1 MADTAPTAPGAD
13 TTIAAPATPH
23 VPTDPDPFRVSE
35 TGDTLKIDY
44 SAPQIDTVGETGD
57 PSRQNIEDYFSGQV
71 NDPTIPKGGEQAVT
85 ELKYNENEAINAAT
99 ALAPVSSTPDTQA
112 TQATGVTGTAT
123 IVTDPQLADILGI
136 TAANYT
142 ALEVAGIEGEVTP
155 EQLLRTQLAKL
166 VGDVESGNAPW
177 ADVAIKTANDLMLKR
192 GIGASSLAGAA
203 ISQAVL
209 EAAIPIAQFD
219 AEQFGS
225 INIENI
231 RNRQQALLSNQAAV
245 NVAKNFN
252 AKSQQEVDVFIT
264 GLRDRVLKDN
274 ADRINAMEQFSKAET
289 NKTAQFNTSQDNAIK
304 QFRDKQEAENNQFL
318 ATNQVAIQKNNAEWR
333 RSINTAN
340 TAATN
345 AANQLNAANRFN
357 LSTQAQANLWQRAND
372 IFDHANTVAE
382 NARDRAFQV
391 VLFSLS
397 RDAQLEDLESAARA
411 DTLAALGTLA
421 TDFITSGTGQSLF
434 NSLGNVVSNIFA
446 DDVGS
451 DAGFDFTLGG
461 VSPSGIQVIEE

>member
-1 MADTAPTAPGAD
+1 MADTPPNND
-13 TTIAAPATPH
+13 TQI
-23 VPTDPDPFRVSE
+23 DPPVDPFRVSE
-35 TGDTLKIDY
+35 AGDTLKIDY
-44 SAPQIDTVGETGD
+44 SAPTVTGEKDGVSFD
-57 PSRQNIEDYFSGQV
+57 QNVEDYFSDQV
-71 NDPTIPKGGEQAVT
+71 ANPTLPEGGEQAVDK
-85 ELKYNENEAINAAT
+85 LVYNENESIDPVT
-99 ALAPVSSTPDTQA
+99 ALADVATTPQTTA
-112 TQATGVTGTAT
+112 TQAANAEGTAT
-123 IVTDPQLADILGI
+123 IVSDAGLAELLDISP
-136 TAANYT
+136 ANYQ
-142 ALEVAGIEGEVTP
+142 ALEVEGIVGEVTP
-155 EQLLRTQLAKL
+155 AQLLRTQLANL

-177 ADVAIKTANDLMLKR
+177 ADVAIRTANDLMLKR

-219 AEQFGS
+219 AEQFGQ

-245 NVAKNFN
+245 NVARNFN
-252 AKSQQEVDVFIT
+252 AKSIGETDQFIA
-264 GLRDRVLKDN
+264 GLRDRVLREN
-274 ADRINAMEQFSKAET
+274 ADRLNAMEQFNKAET
-289 NKTAQFNTSQDNAIK
+289 NKSAQFNTSQDNAIK
-304 QFRDKQEAENNQFL
+304 QFRDKQEVENNQFL

-340 TAATN
+340 TAAAN
-345 AANQLNAANRFN
+345 AANQLNAQNRFN

-421 TDFITSGTGQSLF
+421 TDFITSGTGQSLI
-434 NSLGNVVSNIFA
+434 NSLGDVVSNIFS
-446 DDVGS
+446 DDLGGDDDIFTLGS
-451 DAGFDFTLGG
+451 GFDFDI
-461 VSPSGIQVIEE
+461 PRFNE